1 MPWVNW
7 HSFAKGVGADMLSV
21 DALPLCIGPLVDLLQ
36 LIHHILLARIVR
48 LPAHI

>member
-1 MPWVNW
+1 MTW
-7 HSFAKGVGADMLSV
+7 HSYAEGIGADVLSV

-48 LPAHI
+48 LPAYI